1 MRISR
6 SPKAVSALAVVGVL
20 TFGTGVLAAAHEA
33 AFPSELSM
41 SAAAATPEFSR
52 VLWVS
57 PSGQDTAAGTESAP
71 FRTVAKALSQV
82 KPGEAIFLKSGTYTE
97 RPRLEEKGGS
107 SSLYLTLKAA
117 PDAKPVFK
125 GGTGAKTPLLD
136 VRGAYWRVEGIT
148 FDAAGDKAFAAYWRG
163 EGAHHGILRGC
174 TLKNGTEGAGVY
186 VADKARDVLIEGNS
200 ISNFQ
205 RAGDDSHGVCVQT
218 NSKNVIVRANDIHH
232 NSGDGV
238 QCLSSE
244 GGATEE
250 GTPFD
255 NLLVEDNDL
264 HENHENGVDIKT
276 CTHVTLRGNRVWGH
290 RRTPSSAGEGVV
302 VHLSA
307 RDVTIEDNEVRDNGR
322 GIQIGGIRQ
331 GEPPTHIVL
340 RRNRVFDGYNAE
352 SNDGSGIRVDAAID
366 VKVDNNTV
374 WNMPAYGLIVGNGET
389 GASQGVRVRN
399 NILGACSAATVRLGT
414 TLQDTAFDGNLYA
427 ALKGA
432 AVLRK
437 GGSYLNLT
445 AWRSS
450 TGWDAHSL
458 DASPAFRSGATADF
472 WLDLASPARD
482 AGLSLGDTYCGQ
494 GPDIGARESD
504 CP

>member
-1 MRISR
+1 
-6 SPKAVSALAVVGVL
+6 VG
-20 TFGTGVLAAAHEA
+20 
-33 AFPSELSM
+33 
-41 SAAAATPEFSR
+41 
-52 VLWVS
+52 
-57 PSGQDTAAGTESAP
+57 
-71 FRTVAKALSQV
+71 KALSQV

-97 RPRLEEKGGS
+97 RLRLEEKGGS
-107 SSLYLTLKAA
+107 SSRYLTIKAA
-117 PDAKPVFK
+117 PEAKPVFK
-125 GGTGAKTPLLD
+125 GGTGGKTPLLD
-136 VRGAYWRVEGIT
+136 VRGAYWRIEGLT

-186 VADKARDVLIEGNS
+186 VAEKARDVLIEGNS

-238 QCLSSE
+238 QCLGSE
-244 GGATEE
+244 GGATEA

-255 NLLVEDNDL
+255 NLLVEGNDL
-264 HENHENGVDIKT
+264 HENHENGADIKT
-276 CTHVTLRGNRVWGH
+276 CTRVTLRGNRIWGH
-290 RRTPSSAGEGVV
+290 RRTSSSAGEGVV

-307 RDVTIEDNEVRDNGR
+307 RDVTLEDNEVHDYGR

-340 RRNRVFDGYNAE
+340 RRNRVFDGYGAE
-352 SNDGSGIRVDAAID
+352 SNDGSGIRVDTAID

-374 WNMPAYGLIVGNGET
+374 WNMPAYGLIVGNG
-389 GASQGVRVRN
+389 ASGPSQEVRVRN

-414 TLQDTAFDGNLYA
+414 TLQNTTFEGNLYA
-427 ALKGA
+427 SLQGT

-445 AWRSS
+445 AWRAA
-450 TGWDAHSL
+450 TGWDAHSM
-458 DASPAFRSGATADF
+458 DKSPAFLSGATEDF
-472 WLDLASPARD
+472 WLALSSPARD
-482 AGLSLGDTYCGQ
+482 AGLSVGGTYCGQ